1 MLKRGNKRGQFYL
14 LVTVVI
20 ISLIG
25 GFLLITNYSKK
36 NNDIRVYNLGEELK
50 TESAG
55 MLDYGAVTGNYRW
68 DEFTKNFSDYA
79 GKDIN
84 ITFIVGSLGSP
95 DIYRYNEDGNKEIV
109 SSSLNWNLLSITANN
124 INYEFVLRPGENFYF
139 IMSQDIGGERYVAT
153 NA

>member
-1 MLKRGNKRGQFYL
+1 MKRTIAL
-14 LVTVVI
+14 LVFVV
-20 ISLIG
+20 
-25 GFLLITNYSKK
+25 LLISSASAEIMVGQQPKK
-36 NNDIRVYNLGEELK
+36 VYNLGEELK

-109 SSSLNWNLLSITANN
+109 SSSLNGNLLSITANN